1 MERDSCKITDK
12 NNSCCSG
19 HTDKEELVMKD
30 HWNNTYSK
38 STSEKLGWFETDL
51 SPTLDLITKT
61 GIKKTDLIL
70 NVGSGNTTLIDKL
83 LEIGHTNLI
92 ATDISDI
99 SLQKLKDRLGE
110 SKIEYIV
117 DDLTNPDKLKQI
129 APVKLWIDRAV
140 LHFFTEDKDQNT
152 YFNLLRT
159 TVVKNGFVIL
169 AEYNL
174 NSASKCAGLPVH
186 RYSKEMLVK
195 KLESNFKLLESFE
208 YIFTM
213 PSGDKR
219 PYIYTLFKK
228 L

>member
-1 MERDSCKITDK
+1 
-12 NNSCCSG
+12 
-19 HTDKEELVMKD
+19 MKD

-51 SPTLDLITKT
+51 SPTLRLITKA

-110 SKIEYIV
+110 RKIDYIV
-117 DDLTNPDKLKQI
+117 DDLTNSEKLNKI

-140 LHFFTEDKDQNT
+140 LHFFTDDKDQDS
-152 YFNLLRT
+152 YFKLLQK

-186 RYSKEMLVK
+186 RYSKELLMER
-195 KLESNFKLLESFE
+195 LEPNFDLIESFE

-213 PSGDKR
+213 HSGDKR
-219 PYIYTLFKK
+219 PYIYALFKK

>member
-1 MERDSCKITDK
+1 M
-12 NNSCCSG
+12 
-19 HTDKEELVMKD
+19 MKD
-30 HWNNTYSK
+30 HWNNTYSTNTTK
-38 STSEKLGWFETDL
+38 KLGWFETDL
-51 SPTLDLITKT
+51 SPTIDLIENT
-61 GIKKTDLIL
+61 GLKKADLIL
-70 NVGSGNTTLIDKL
+70 NVGAGNTTLIDKL
-83 LEIGHTNLI
+83 LDLGYNNLI

-99 SLQKLKDRLGE
+99 SIGKLEERVGKD
-110 SKIEYIV
+110 KIQCIV
-117 DDLTNPDKLKQI
+117 DDLINPQKLNQI

-195 KLESNFKLLESFE
+195 KLEPNFILLESFE